1 MSKKH
6 IDGWFDA
13 IDKQREFVKENF
25 RGRKLKE
32 LNQMISHGFK
42 KAKTKLLENINK
54 YEKGSRYKKLQNYLI
69 EKYQKK
75 FNTFN

>member
-1 MSKKH
+1 
-6 IDGWFDA
+6 
-13 IDKQREFVKENF
+13 
-25 RGRKLKE
+25 
-32 LNQMISHGFK
+32 MISHGFK